1 MIGSAEFAGI
11 DAEGIQRILPHR
23 YPFLLVDRVIELSP
37 PHRAVGIKQVTVNE
51 PFFQGHFPGYPV
63 MPGVLIVEAMA
74 QVGGVAV
81 LSSEEYQDKL
91 ALFAGIDNVRFKRQ
105 VRPGDTLRLEVEL
118 QQIRRGIGMGSGTAI
133 GRRRACLPWRHHVRA
148 RRQAGR
154 AAARLS
160 EATAPTGPDV
170 DLSVLTA
177 IPMVEILALCPRPD
191 A

>member
-1 MIGSAEFAGI
+1 MTGSDQIAGI

-23 YPFLLVDRVIELSP
+23 YPFLLVDRVIELVP

-81 LSSEEYQDKL
+81 LSSEDYQDKL

-118 QQIRRGIGMGSGTAI
+118 QQIRRGIGMGSGTATVE
-133 GRRRACLPWRHHVRA
+133 GELACRGDIMFAL
-148 RRQAGR
+148 
-154 AAARLS
+154 
-160 EATAPTGPDV
+160 V
-170 DLSVLTA
+170 DK
-177 IPMVEILALCPRPD
+177 PD
-191 A
+191 ALRRG